1 VNVRNGK
8 NITIGLIDAGI
19 SSTQP
24 LLNASF
30 ASGASFSG
38 RTRSVNYTFGTSGYA
53 TCTHGTSMSSLAAG
67 PRNNVASTTGVAY
80 NANLKFYRAAE
91 DVVLDRADERT
102 GVKNAMVAL
111 GDDTNVKIISMS
123 MGTPFSSGTL
133 EDGVNYAYNK
143 GKLIF
148 CAAGT
153 SFSWTSWWGVIYPA
167 KLAKCVAMTGV
178 KENDNTCT
186 VCHDGSEVDF
196 TVVMERS
203 ANSDRTSLGLHSSG
217 TLPSYVGGSSTATAM
232 GAGIAAMV
240 WSVNPSLTRDQVLTL
255 LKQNAQYTTP
265 TGSKGYG
272 RIKPLQAV
280 QAAMNL

>member
-1 VNVRNGK
+1 
-8 NITIGLIDAGI
+8 
-19 SSTQP
+19 
-24 LLNASF
+24 
-30 ASGASFSG
+30 
-38 RTRSVNYTFGTSGYA
+38 
-53 TCTHGTSMSSLAAG
+53 
-67 PRNNVASTTGVAY
+67 
-80 NANLKFYRAAE
+80 
-91 DVVLDRADERT
+91 
-102 GVKNAMVAL
+102 
-111 GDDTNVKIISMS
+111 
-123 MGTPFSSGTL
+123 
-133 EDGVNYAYNK
+133 
-143 GKLIF
+143 
-148 CAAGT
+148 
-153 SFSWTSWWGVIYPA
+153 
-167 KLAKCVAMTGV
+167 MTGV

-240 WSVNPSLTRDQVLTL
+240 WSVNPNFTRDQVLTL